1 MRRVYSSW
9 HRASMVAGVALVLS
23 AGAAGQSATPAASD
37 ADAGTWTP
45 PLTPWGDPNLQGNF
59 TNKDETA
66 PFERPEDLGTRAF
79 LTEEEFAARDKRAQ
93 EQHAQRQNPIPN
105 PESRGINPGGEW
117 LEFRAASRRTSL
129 LIDPPDGRLPP
140 QTDAAKQRAAAR
152 EEARRGRSPA
162 DSYEDRSLYDRC
174 ISRGLPGSMM
184 PVIYGNS
191 YRIVQ
196 APGVVAISYEMIH
209 ETRLIPVDDRPRAGA
224 AARSYMGEA
233 RARWEGHTLVVETI
247 NFNPKMSFRGSN
259 PETTRLVER
268 FTPTGPNTIEWQ
280 VTVEDPSTWTSPFT
294 FAMDLTRDDSE
305 AMIEYAC
312 HEGNMAMANI
322 LSGHRADERA
332 AAAAEAARR

>member
-1 MRRVYSSW
+1 MRLAARSW
-9 HRASMVAGVALVLS
+9 RRGSLATALVALSTL
-23 AGAAGQSATPAASD
+23 AAGQSSSPVVSGSGAAPW
-37 ADAGTWTP
+37 AP
-45 PLTPWGDPNLQGNF
+45 RMTPWGDPDLQGNF

-66 PFERPEDLGTRAF
+66 PFERPAELGTRAF
-79 LTEEEFAARDKRAQ
+79 LTDEEFAEREKRAQ
-93 EQHAQRQNPIPN
+93 EQHAQRQSPIPN
-105 PESRGINPGGEW
+105 AESTSINPGGEW
-117 LEFRAASRRTSL
+117 LEFRSASRRTSL
-129 LIDPPDGRLPP
+129 LVDPPDGRLPP
-140 QTDAAKQRAAAR
+140 QIDAAKQRAAAR
-152 EEARRGRSPA
+152 DEARRSRGPA

-209 ETRLIPVDDRPRAGA
+209 ETRLIPVDERPRVGA

-233 RARWEGHTLVVETI
+233 RGRWEGATLVVETT

-259 PETTRLVER
+259 PATTRLVER
-268 FTPTGPNTIEWQ
+268 FTPTGPHTIEWQ
-280 VTVEDPSTWTSPFT
+280 VTVEDRSTWTMPFT
-294 FAMDLTRDDSE
+294 FAMDLTRDDRE

-312 HEGNMAMANI
+312 HEGNMAMANM

-332 AAAAEAARR
+332 AAAKAAAR

>member
-1 MRRVYSSW
+1 MRPERSSW
-9 HRASMVAGVALVLS
+9 QRASAVAGLLALSTV
-23 AGAAGQSATPAASD
+23 AAGQSGAPAAGASR
-37 ADAGTWTP
+37 AAAWTA
-45 PLTPWGDPNLQGNF
+45 PLTAWGEPNLQGNF

-66 PFERPEDLGTRAF
+66 PFERPEEFGTRAV
-79 LTEEEFAARDKRAQ
+79 LTEEEYAAREQRAQ
-93 EQHAQRQNPIPN
+93 EQHAQRQAPIPN
-105 PESRGINPGGEW
+105 PESTSINPGGEW

-129 LIDPPDGRLPP
+129 LVDPPDGRLPA
-140 QTDAAKQRAAAR
+140 QTAAAKERAAAR
-152 EEARRGRSPA
+152 DEARRGRGPA

-209 ETRLIPVDDRPRAGA
+209 ETRLIPVDAVPRVGV

-233 RARWEGHTLVVETI
+233 RGRWEGQTLVVETT

-259 PETTRLVER
+259 PETMRLTER
-268 FTPTGPNTIEWQ
+268 FTPTGPDTIEWR
-280 VTVEDPSTWTSPFT
+280 VTVEDPLTWTSPFT
-294 FAMDLTRDDSE
+294 FAMDLTRSDSE

-332 AAAAEAARR
+332 AAAKSEGR

>member
-1 MRRVYSSW
+1 MRLERSSW
-9 HRASMVAGVALVLS
+9 RRGPLAAALLALS
-23 AGAAGQSATPAASD
+23 TLAAGQSSAPVAGGTGAAPW
-37 ADAGTWTP
+37 AP
-45 PLTPWGDPNLQGNF
+45 RMTPWGDPDLQGNF

-66 PFERPEDLGTRAF
+66 PFERPVDLGTRAF
-79 LTEEEFAARDKRAQ
+79 LTEEEFAERDKRAQ
-93 EQHAQRQNPIPN
+93 EQHAERQSPIPN
-105 PESRGINPGGEW
+105 PESTSINPGGEW

-129 LIDPPDGRLPP
+129 LVDPADGRLPP
-140 QTDAAKQRAAAR
+140 QTEAAKQRAAAR
-152 EEARRGRSPA
+152 EEARRGRGPA

-196 APGVVAISYEMIH
+196 APGMVAISYEMIH
-209 ETRLIPVDDRPRAGA
+209 ETRLIPVEERPRAGV

-233 RARWEGHTLVVETI
+233 RGRWEGQTLVVETT

-259 PETTRLVER
+259 PAATRLVER
-268 FTPTGPNTIEWQ
+268 FTPTGPNTLEWR
-280 VTVEDPSTWTSPFT
+280 VTVDDPTTWTSPFT
-294 FAMDLTRDDSE
+294 FAMDLTRDDNE
-305 AMIEYAC
+305 AVIEYAC

-332 AAAAEAARR
+332 AAAKAAGR